1 MMSILEQRQII
12 ESAFLPLNC
21 RCLVEADDT
30 LTLQIRAAGGDQMLL
45 GVKGIQRSE
54 LSSSRSI
61 SQLVLRLRQQV
72 TVQESTHV
80 PSRERES
87 RALQSGTHA

>member
-21 RCLVEADDT
+21 RCLVEADNT
-30 LTLQIRAAGGDQMLL
+30 LSVQIRAAGDDRVLL
-45 GVKGIQRSE
+45 GVKGIQPNE

-72 TVQESTHV
+72 ALQEPTHA
-80 PSRERES
+80 PSHGREN
-87 RALQSGTHA
+87 RALQSGIHA

>member
-30 LTLQIRAAGGDQMLL
+30 LTVQIRAVDGERMLL

>member
-21 RCLVEADDT
+21 RCHVEADNT
-30 LTLQIRAAGGDQMLL
+30 LSVQIRAADGDRVLL
-45 GVKGIQRSE
+45 GVKGIQRNE

-72 TVQESTHV
+72 ALQEPTKA
-80 PSRERES
+80 PSEGRET
-87 RALQSGTHA
+87 RALQSGVHA

>member
-21 RCLVEADDT
+21 RCTVEADDT
-30 LTLQIRAAGGDQMLL
+30 LTLEIRSPEGERLL
-45 GVKGIQRSE
+45 FSADGIPRSE

-61 SQLVLRLRQQV
+61 SQLVLRLRQQLA
-72 TVQESTHV
+72 TQEQVSPVRQTA
-80 PSRERES
+80 SL
-87 RALQSGTHA
+87 A

>member
-30 LTLQIRAAGGDQMLL
+30 LTVQIRAVGGERVLL
-45 GVKGIQRSE
+45 GVKGIQRNE

-72 TVQESTHV
+72 TLQESTHLTN
-80 PSRERES
+80 RED
-87 RALQSGTHA
+87 RALRSAIHA